1 LKLSL
6 SNGVF
11 CKCSLEENL
20 TNVKQLGF
28 ENLEFNMKCV
38 EEEDEDSVYV
48 AKKLIDAYE
57 LKCLTL
63 HAATLHVKTE
73 NEIPKALYYGRVSAD
88 FAHKLSAPIL
98 VVHSNV
104 SRKLPQ
110 SQRKEF
116 LKEIFGEM
124 KPYAEGLNLKLALE
138 NLSYASSGY
147 GKNPAEIDEIFE
159 VIDEDRRMGV
169 TLDFCHAT
177 ATGQTYNLLQKY
189 HSRLCN
195 VHLSDRAHKPFAEET
210 SYLSEFLGELYKHE
224 YNGPIT
230 MELKPNCTTQE
241 ILNTKIIIEKTLKNQ
256 GYRSQTKIGSSTGS
270 S

>member
-11 CKCSLEENL
+11 CKRSLEENL

-38 EEEDEDSVYV
+38 EEEDENSVYA

-57 LKCLTL
+57 LNCLTL

-73 NEIPKALYYGRVSAD
+73 EEIPKALYYGKVSAD

-104 SRKLPQ
+104 SRKLQ
-110 SQRKEF
+110 QNQRNEF
-116 LKEIFGEM
+116 LNEIFGEM
-124 KPYAEGLNLKLALE
+124 KPYAERLNLKLALE

-147 GKNPAEIDEIFE
+147 GKNQAEIEEILG
-159 VIDEDRRMGV
+159 VIDDNGTLGF

-177 ATGQTYNLLQKY
+177 ATGQTLNLLQKY

-195 VHLSDRAHKPFAEET
+195 VHISNRAHKPIAEET
-210 SYLSEFLGELYKHE
+210 PNLSEFIARLHE
-224 YNGPIT
+224 HGYNGPIT
-230 MELKPNCTTQE
+230 IELRSSCSTKE
-241 ILNTKIIIEKTLKNQ
+241 ILQTKTVLEETLKNQ
-256 GYRSQTKIGSSTGS
+256 GSH
-270 S
+270 

>member
-1 LKLSL
+1 MKLSL

-20 TNVKQLGF
+20 KNVRQLGF

-48 AKKLIDAYE
+48 AKKLMDAYE
-57 LKCLTL
+57 LNCLTL

-73 NEIPKALYYGRVSAD
+73 DEIPKAFYYGMVSAD

-104 SRKLPQ
+104 SRKLRQ
-110 SQRKEF
+110 SQRNEF
-116 LKEIFGEM
+116 LNRIFGEV

-147 GKNPAEIDEIFE
+147 GKNSSEIEE
-159 VIDEDRRMGV
+159 VLGVIDDDGTMGV

-177 ATGQTYNLLQKY
+177 ATGQTYSLLQKY

-195 VHLSDRAHKPFAEET
+195 VHISNRAHKPIAEET
-210 SYLSEFLGELYKHE
+210 PNLSEFIAKLYE
-224 YNGPIT
+224 YRYNGPIT
-230 MELKPNCTTQE
+230 MELSSNCSIEE
-241 ILNTKIIIEKTLKNQ
+241 ILKTKTVLEKTLKNQ
-256 GYRSQTKIGSSTGS
+256 GSP
-270 S
+270 